1 MKKIKEDNSKS
12 NNNLRSWMKSHVRPK
27 PFVMSLLVASSVVG
41 GTMITQGFDAGV
53 EKKEEIITTIQPTY
67 NYFEV
72 SLDNEQKDGLLI
84 EAETE
89 IQLQK
94 EFEEKRLK
102 AEAEAKEKAI
112 AEAKAQAEAEARAK
126 AKAQAEAE
134 AKAKEQHRLKI
145 EAEERAKAKAKA
157 EQQAKMNTKVKL
169 AKSSNSQQ
177 IYANSSNVP
186 LSQDI
191 QAYLNQKVQARGLDL
206 AEVLAVMKVESSFNP
221 NANSGS
227 NFGYFQINA
236 VNHQTLSQKLGTAN
250 DPLDPYINI
259 DWGTYMLSDLYKKYS
274 QKGFVGQELREVVL
288 SAYNK
293 GEGGYQRT
301 GKAYSYINK
310 VNSAQNEI
318 NNWLN

>member
-1 MKKIKEDNSKS
+1 MKKIKEDNNKS

-53 EKKEEIITTIQPTY
+53 GKKEEIITTIQPTY

-84 EAETE
+84 EAEAE

-94 EFEEKRLK
+94 ELEGKRLK
-102 AEAEAKEKAI
+102 AEADAKAKAI
-112 AEAKAQAEAEARAK
+112 AEAKARAK
-126 AKAQAEAE
+126 AKAQAEAEAE
-134 AKAKEQHRLKI
+134 AKAKEQHRLKV
-145 EAEERAKAKAKA
+145 EAEARAKAKA
-157 EQQAKMNTKVKL
+157 EQQAKLNTKVKL
-169 AKSSNSQQ
+169 SKSSNNQQ
-177 IYANSSNVP
+177 AYANSSNVP
-186 LSQDI
+186 LSEDI
-191 QAYLNQKVQARGLDL
+191 QVYLNQKVQARGLDL
-206 AEVLAVMKVESSFNP
+206 AEVLAVMKVESGFNP

-227 NFGYFQINA
+227 NFGYFQINT

-250 DPLDPYINI
+250 NPLDPYINI
-259 DWGTYMLSDLYKKYS
+259 EWGTYMLSDLYKKYS

-318 NNWLN
+318 SNWIK